1 MRIQSKQ
8 LKLHRNCSIN
18 NLNHLKSQEAEIT
31 RMKLTAYSY
40 LLLKYRYIATCV
52 TVHTQINETAAV
64 NWILGKEVDLMK
76 QI

>member
-1 MRIQSKQ
+1 
-8 LKLHRNCSIN
+8 
-18 NLNHLKSQEAEIT
+18 
-31 RMKLTAYSY
+31 MKLTAYSY